1 MSEKSQRG
9 KYISEHLKLNQS
21 SVNVPMKTQLLDPFG
36 PEDSGEE
43 DETRGN
49 QVEVVCRQL
58 QALVVMSHKAASSQQ
73 DTATSSS
80 WSGAEYSKTQQPPLS
95 LTNSSK
101 YFVIDHTYVERSI

>member
-1 MSEKSQRG
+1 
-9 KYISEHLKLNQS
+9 
-21 SVNVPMKTQLLDPFG
+21 MKTQLLDPFG

-58 QALVVMSHKAASSQQ
+58 QTLVMSHKAAGSQQ
-73 DTATSSS
+73 DTATSTS
-80 WSGAEYSKTQQPPLS
+80 WSGAECSKTQHSTLS

-101 YFVIDHTYVERSI
+101 YFVIDHTYVERSL

>member
-1 MSEKSQRG
+1 MSEKSQRS
-9 KYISEHLKLNQS
+9 KYISEHLKLSQF

-58 QALVVMSHKAASSQQ
+58 QALVMSHKAGSSQQ
-73 DTATSSS
+73 DMATSSS
-80 WSGAEYSKTQQPPLS
+80 WSGAECSKTQQPPLS